1 MFCVL
6 LVYGVRSR
14 TKLHDESIGNKK
26 NQLRMFEELLSLIIE
41 FVLMFWVSLIEIY
54 SFWCALD
61 HVKIVLFVAG
71 L

>member
-1 MFCVL
+1 MVSEAEL
-6 LVYGVRSR
+6 NYMMRAS
-14 TKLHDESIGNKK
+14 EIKK